1 MGAYGHVLCHFLNT
15 EGLIM
20 QTLSKYKVQKIGDI
34 SHGIDGRDEYLLA
47 KGLEDDVDVSELE
60 EAYLSRFYRDCD
72 YPGGYFCHSITVQK
86 MPFGNEAIIVIH
98 HRYDV

>member
-1 MGAYGHVLCHFLNT
+1 MK
-15 EGLIM
+15 
-20 QTLSKYKVQKIGDI
+20 TLSKYKVQKIGEI
-34 SHGIDGRDEYLLA
+34 NNGIDGRDEYLLA

-60 EAYLSRFYRDCD
+60 ETYLSLFYRDWYD
-72 YPGGYFCHSITVQK
+72 YPGSYYCHHVTVQK